1 MYAFACDTLMRPHES
16 PCGCRQCFIQS
27 VHALYKLGIVDEEYV
42 KLCGYENEKSKAA
55 PVEKEQEQSK

>member
-1 MYAFACDTLMRPHES
+1 MRPHES

-42 KLCGYENEKSKAA
+42 KLCEGANENRQAA